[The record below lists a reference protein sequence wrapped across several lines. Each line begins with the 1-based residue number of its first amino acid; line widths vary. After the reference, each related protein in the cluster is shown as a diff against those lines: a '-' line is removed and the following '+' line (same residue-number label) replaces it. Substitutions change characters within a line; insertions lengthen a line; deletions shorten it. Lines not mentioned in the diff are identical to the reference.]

1 MDNNAFGLN
10 LLDSDCGVPNNAFGL
25 TVLDLVGP
33 QGATGGSG
41 PAGPQ
46 GVTGATGSQGPQGA
60 TGVVTP
66 SEFIHLTQ
74 NRVLTR
80 GSVTA
85 IPAASWSVV
94 GSTGGFSYSSPII
107 SGLDADELY
116 EVTVAFEFQDQV
128 DPSTTHV
135 WQGIATALPTTL
147 SATSGQSLSAGVNAN
162 YFQSATCSFISS
174 GSTALDLTNME
185 VLYTTAS
192 PIVPN
197 PAQRLDLVLT
207 RIPQMGGVGPQ
218 GAVGAAGAQGLQGG
232 AGPTGPQG
240 LQGGVGPTGSATL
253 NQVAEVEDFVGG
265 NNNTTFQLSFN
276 GGIVTSVPATFTSTA
291 PLQLMN
297 LNSGASAGNQST
309 VRGVYVNAQSL
320 WPTNGVLGLNHSY
333 TGPVNINQ
341 TDTFALGRANISPL
355 SAATRFPCHFT
366 LDSISGAGAFIRG
379 SVQFGFINQFPLGSL
394 PAATVLNTMQPGSF
408 AGLIVASD
416 LLPNNAT
423 LLSTPGGGAYVSVPF
438 YSFQNIIYK
447 DQASNMFQAFVT
459 SESGGVRTYTSENSY
474 EAIPTVNVSTNA
486 FYSME
491 IQFTPTDVE
500 FSVYSANS
508 TILYN
513 ATTPISPGYNV
524 STMAFYFVHGMYK
537 TVSGKSQNI
546 LLDYFNFYR
555 TDGTGTPRRLYF

>member
-107 SGLDADELY
+107 SGLEVDELY

-218 GAVGAAGAQGLQGG
+218 GAQ
-232 AGPTGPQG
+232 GPTGPPA
-240 LQGGVGPTGSATL
+240 PT
-253 NQVAEVEDFVGG
+253 NVIRYFEDFVGG
-265 NNNTTFQLSFN
+265 YLSTQASSANLVNTQNNQTAALTLSSALP
-276 GGIVTSVPATFTSTA
+276 VAFTST
-291 PLQLMN
+291 
-297 LNSGASAGNQST
+297 LNVGA
-309 VRGVYVNAQSL
+309 
-320 WPTNGVLGLNHSY
+320 
-333 TGPVNINQ
+333 
-341 TDTFALGRANISPL
+341 
-355 SAATRFPCHFT
+355 
-366 LDSISGAGAFIRG
+366 G
-379 SVQFGFINQFPLGSL
+379 SVQGAYLWARNMGATGVAQWPNNPNIAGCVGVMNFLYRSTSLFSSWPWSRIFITRSDSLASGTAPRTQTATTLATAAKKLTYTSAFFYDAQYTTSASSTGTPVVSTIPGVPDGFYNGLSFCTRDCPNNAMSLTAGIPYSDNVDGFQMNLYKLAGVSYLSFVGLAASVVLFAEQIVIANLVGETIYVTKCTFDAQAGTVLLQLIYADGSSIDRTYSTSLGMDTTKTYGFINDLVFN
-394 PAATVLNTMQPGSF
+394 NTNINYKFFSINYDYVN
-408 AGLIVASD
+408 LEIERIIV
-416 LLPNNAT
+416 
-423 LLSTPGGGAYVSVPF
+423 
-438 YSFQNIIYK
+438 
-447 DQASNMFQAFVT
+447 
-459 SESGGVRTYTSENSY
+459 
-474 EAIPTVNVSTNA
+474 
-486 FYSME
+486 
-491 IQFTPTDVE
+491 
-500 FSVYSANS
+500 
-508 TILYN
+508 
-513 ATTPISPGYNV
+513 
-524 STMAFYFVHGMYK
+524 
-537 TVSGKSQNI
+537 
-546 LLDYFNFYR
+546 
-555 TDGTGTPRRLYF
+555 